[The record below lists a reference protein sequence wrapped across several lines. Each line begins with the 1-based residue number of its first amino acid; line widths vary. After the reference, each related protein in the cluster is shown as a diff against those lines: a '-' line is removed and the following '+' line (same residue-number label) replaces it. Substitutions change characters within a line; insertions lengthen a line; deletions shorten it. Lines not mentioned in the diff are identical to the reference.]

1 LTAGFI
7 AVSPTVLRRAAA
19 PESYPSRL
27 QALLAARYTAQ
38 TIVVDNRGLNGEWAH
53 DGQFRIVKV
62 LGETR
67 PEVAIILEGANDL
80 SALGAPGLQPTLDA
94 LENMLRDAR
103 AYGAQV
109 IMASLPPARP
119 GSRLGGPIAAL
130 VPELNQGIR
139 RMAERQRVLFADVH
153 AAFGGD
159 LSLLG
164 PDGLHPTAAGYERM
178 AQAVFEVI
186 RANFEQAS
194 PAGAVGPARPTAAAP
209 PPAVV
214 TPSRTGADP
223 ELARDR
229 RR

>member
-7 AVSPTVLRRAAA
+7 AVSPTVLRRAVA

-119 GSRLGGPIAAL
+119 GSSLGGPVAAL